1 MSSLKNVHILA
12 KYVEEKMEAQE
23 LDDKSFNMQIKPYR
37 TSTSGA
43 VFALGEHEM
52 PLIV

>member
-1 MSSLKNVHILA
+1 
-12 KYVEEKMEAQE
+12 MEAQE